1 MVEGKAISRRLHFGD
16 AAARPGDT
24 AESMLERARQNMQ
37 TVSNQKTDP
46 TKSAEG
52 AAPGSQTKVR
62 HDRHR
67 GGFRRSKLK

>member
-1 MVEGKAISRRLHFGD
+1 M
-16 AAARPGDT
+16 AAAATRFARWET
-24 AESMLERARQNMQ
+24 ASAESMLERARQNMQ

>member
-1 MVEGKAISRRLHFGD
+1 
-16 AAARPGDT
+16 
-24 AESMLERARQNMQ
+24 MLERARQNMQ